1 MFGDQ
6 RQEATKYVIKEG
18 YQDIFISSTKKK
30 RGMVL
35 FRSKKCLAWQTY
47 Y

>member
-18 YQDIFISSTKKK
+18 YQDIYFPQQK